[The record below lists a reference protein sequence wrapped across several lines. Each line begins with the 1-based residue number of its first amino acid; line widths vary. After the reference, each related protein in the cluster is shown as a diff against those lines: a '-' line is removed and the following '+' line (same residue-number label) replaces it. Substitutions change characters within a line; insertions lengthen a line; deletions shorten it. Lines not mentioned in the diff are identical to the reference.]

1 MKSFG
6 KPSSRSM
13 LVFIIRNWKNEIT
26 AILVLENYA
35 NKCFLQDT
43 CDNVQSCPRSTL
55 AAPKLVGNSAFFS
68 LDASSQSC
76 ACLRLPVHCPK
87 TLRL

>member
-13 LVFIIRNWKNEIT
+13 LVFIIRNWKNQIT

-55 AAPKLVGNSAFFS
+55 AAPKLVGNRAFFS
-68 LDASSQSC
+68 LDTSSQSRAGLSPRVAC
-76 ACLRLPVHCPK
+76 ALP
-87 TLRL
+87 